1 VQIRPRRLKEIT
13 MPDRTDAQIATA
25 LKDAR
30 GLVAVAARKLGITR
44 QTIYNRRKT
53 SEVIE
58 DAITEAREFTTDVAE
73 AKLFQAIES
82 GEAWA
87 VCFYLKCQGK
97 GRGYV
102 EKQQVEHSGTVNTGV
117 LMVPESP
124 ENWHKA
130 VRESQANLTDSSAN
144 RVAALAKAPKG
155 NGKKNG
161 DGP

>member
-1 VQIRPRRLKEIT
+1 
-13 MPDRTDAQIATA
+13 MPDRTDEQIAHA
-25 LKDAR
+25 LRDAR
-30 GLVAVAARKLGITR
+30 GLIAVAARKLGITR

-97 GRGYV
+97 DRGYTERV
-102 EKQQVEHSGTVNTGV
+102 EQDLTGTIT
-117 LMVPESP
+117 L
-124 ENWHKA
+124 
-130 VRESQANLTDSSAN
+130 
-144 RVAALAKAPKG
+144 RVVWDTPDA
-155 NGKKNG
+155 
-161 DGP
+161 DE